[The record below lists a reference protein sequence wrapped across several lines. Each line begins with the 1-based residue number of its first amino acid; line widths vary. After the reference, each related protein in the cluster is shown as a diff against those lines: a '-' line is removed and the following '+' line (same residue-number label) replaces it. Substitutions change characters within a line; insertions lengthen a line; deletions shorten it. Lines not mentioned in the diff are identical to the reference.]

1 MKKKVKQV
9 QPSFRVANTLVVE
22 TIGQGRNQKVVP
34 KRDDDDNIIY
44 TNRVRISIENPPDG
58 YEFPPTLA
66 LSRIQD
72 WAKAKSKEGETLRFV
87 TRDYRII
94 ADSLREFEATDDMPE
109 MISQTYAPVKSS
121 FAGLPS

>member
-58 YEFPPTLA
+58 YEFPPTLE